1 MYKEFDVSIK
11 WSFSVSLF
19 FFSACNL
26 RSKRK
31 WRNNIFE
38 LESASSAE

>member
-1 MYKEFDVSIK
+1 M
-11 WSFSVSLF
+11 SFF

-26 RSKRK
+26 RNKRK

-38 LESASSAE
+38 LESASSAERIVCKLTCFYGL